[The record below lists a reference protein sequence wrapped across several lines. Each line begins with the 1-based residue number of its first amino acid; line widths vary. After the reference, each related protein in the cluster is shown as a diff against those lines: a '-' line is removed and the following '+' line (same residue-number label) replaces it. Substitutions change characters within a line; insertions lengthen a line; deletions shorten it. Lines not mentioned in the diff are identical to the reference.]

1 MVSNFSYLSDIESI
15 LLFEK
20 NDKFLVLFSRGE
32 AFGL

>member
-1 MVSNFSYLSDIESI
+1 VSNFSYLSDIESI

-20 NDKFLVLFSRGE
+20 YDKFLVLFSRGE